1 MHNDSL
7 VRGTIAMTMKIMRMM
22 AQTVR
27 VVLYISLSFAN
38 IQRTDIMALD
48 DAAIPDP
55 LSVTNLK
62 LTRRIY
68 QLKEFKLPAD
78 FVEKALSAIHGKR
91 YGGFF

>member
-27 VVLYISLSFAN
+27 VVLYISLSFAD

-55 LSVTNLK
+55 PSDDEVDTS
-62 LTRRIY
+62 
-68 QLKEFKLPAD
+68 D
-78 FVEKALSAIHGKR
+78 LSAERIQAPSR
-91 YGGFF
+91 LC